1 MTVTKGRRPTYVYPN
16 PNSDQ
21 TSGADS
27 LHLATPTTTDVDS
40 ESESIHLPVTGR
52 CTIFEPL
59 WCNRKNLGRRKQR
72 MLFNHLRIVSEE
84 VDDVDSNYIQL
95 MENYKTPFAR
105 LLNDNNALSQ
115 WYEFIELPEE
125 QQQQLTESVPKIE
138 HTQSE
143 DKRDNHQKKL
153 SSRIKRAIKV
163 KKNLSMQMVQTLEND
178 LINYFICSPEGI
190 FTSSPSTS
198 FERLLLHAIA
208 NYHHLKSISV
218 INIEIRTVQ
227 VTCNHKPWKPIDVSF
242 CNFVKQLSQ

>member
-16 PNSDQ
+16 SHQ
-21 TSGADS
+21 ASGTES

-40 ESESIHLPVTGR
+40 ESESIPHLPATGR
-52 CTIFEPL
+52 CTIFEPF

-72 MLFNHLRIVSEE
+72 ILFNHLRIVNEE
-84 VDDVDSNYIQL
+84 VDNSDYIQL
-95 MENYKTPFAR
+95 METYKTPFAR
-105 LLNDNNALSQ
+105 VLEDKNALSQ
-115 WYEFIELPEE
+115 WNEFIELPEE
-125 QQQQLTESVPKIE
+125 QQQQLTEPVPKIQQ

-143 DKRDNHQKKL
+143 DKSDNLRPKL

-163 KKNLSMQMVQTLEND
+163 KKNLSMEMVQTLEND
-178 LINYFICSPEGI
+178 VINYFISSPEGI

-218 INIEIRTVQ
+218 INIGIRTVQ
-227 VTCNHKPWKPIDVSF
+227 VTCIHMLWKPMDVSF
-242 CNFVKQLSQ
+242 CNFAKQLSQ